1 MVKLLH
7 SLPVMGGKLSTVQI
21 MSCSV
26 PGCQT
31 VPGDG
36 SEGNTLAEIIRAVSR
51 AMKVDWKKYI
61 REKVARSKYYY
72 CDLYIYVCIE
82 LGGRWS
88 IFQSIY
94 GIEYFSSKLAR
105 F

>member
-1 MVKLLH
+1 
-7 SLPVMGGKLSTVQI
+7 
-21 MSCSV
+21 
-26 PGCQT
+26 
-31 VPGDG
+31 
-36 SEGNTLAEIIRAVSR
+36 
-51 AMKVDWKKYI
+51 MKVDWKKYI